1 MNGPGELLVDRDKT
15 MENTSVKQIEILV
28 IEDEPVIQQTLDTF
42 LDASGYVF
50 EIADCGENALALLET
65 CRPELILCD
74 IMMPGMTG
82 YQVCE
87 KLKTHAELRK
97 IPLIFLTALH
107 TPEQLLKGFQVGA
120 VDYITKP
127 FYFPEL
133 EARIKTHLALYRGQ
147 RNLADYARRLEVLNQ
162 EKDQFLGI
170 VAHDLKNPLSTILL
184 RAQMTQMK
192 AAKLTP
198 EKLIDSMEFICSDAQ
213 RMLNIVSN
221 LLDINRLEMGKIDLK
236 IELMDIKAVLRAL
249 TEVWQ
254 EKAQV
259 KNIEIV
265 SEWNEMPVMIQTDK
279 HLLFQILENLLS
291 NALKYSPYDCS
302 VWLEIEVSSTEC
314 TIHIRDQGPG
324 LSPEDQGKLF
334 QKFTRLSSR
343 PTGGESSNGLG
354 LSIVKYLAE
363 QLQGRVSCQ
372 SQLGQGACFS
382 LTLPLLEGGKN
393 DP

>member
-1 MNGPGELLVDRDKT
+1 MNPFADLLTESDRP
-15 MENTSVKQIEILV
+15 MASSPLKQIEILV
-28 IEDEPVIQQTLDTF
+28 IEDEPVIQQTLETF
-42 LDASGYVF
+42 LDASAYVF
-50 EIADCGENALALLET
+50 EIADCGEKALALLET

-87 KLKTHAELRK
+87 TLKARAELRE

-133 EARIKTHLALYRGQ
+133 EVRIKTHLELYRGQ
-147 RNLADYARRLEVLNQ
+147 RKLADYAHRLEVLNQ

-184 RAQMTQMK
+184 RAQMAQMK
-192 AAKLTP
+192 ASNLTP
-198 EKLIDSMEFICSDAQ
+198 EKLHDSMEFICADAQ
-213 RMLNIVSN
+213 RMLKIVSN
-221 LLDINRLEMGKIDLK
+221 LLEINRLEMGKIDVH
-236 IELMDIKAVLRAL
+236 IEALDLKAVLRSLIA
-249 TEVWQ
+249 VWQ

-259 KNIEIV
+259 KNIAIV
-265 SEWNEMPVMIQTDK
+265 AEWDETPIRIQTDK

-291 NALKYSPYDCS
+291 NALKYSPYDAS
-302 VWLEIEVSSTEC
+302 VWLEILINETEC
-314 TIHIRDQGPG
+314 CIQFRDQGPG

-334 QKFTRLSSR
+334 QKFSRLSSR

-372 SQLGQGACFS
+372 SQLGQGSCFS
-382 LTLPLLEGGKN
+382 LHLPLAHV
-393 DP
+393 